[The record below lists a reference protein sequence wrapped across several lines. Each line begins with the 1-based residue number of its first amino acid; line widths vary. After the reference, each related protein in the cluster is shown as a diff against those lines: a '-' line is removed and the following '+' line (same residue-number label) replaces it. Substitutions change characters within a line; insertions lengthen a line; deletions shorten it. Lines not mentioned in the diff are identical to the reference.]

1 MDECKDHGL
10 SDEAVHDAFLRAIES
25 DDRARKRFREAE
37 FGDLDLNSF
46 VLDSGDNEP
55 IVFEQATIHG
65 LLNFSRASV
74 RQPLEFSRCT
84 FNTVQA
90 TDAEFDYELRFPN
103 ATFHGDVDFVGSAFK
118 RGAFFRQSTFDRPLL
133 FGGTEFNAAASF
145 RYATFRAVS
154 TFRDVGFG
162 QASFNEATFETS
174 AQFSAV
180 TFRGRAE
187 FTMTEFASSAT
198 FEGVRALAQFDF
210 SPNRVGRSDFSD
222 SSFENIDVAI
232 GVLGGSRRVSLRD
245 TTIETG
251 RLGQPSSDGRVAY
264 DLTGARLG
272 DVTLDLP
279 TPGAFDR
286 YRRYLTD
293 FGNFQFVEYREA
305 LRDHRWK
312 IHEYVEPTETTTTD
326 LELTYL
332 KAKRGA
338 SSVGDSDDA
347 AHFFVREMRYR
358 RRRYR
363 ERTGDPSLP
372 VRDRLGALSRWFTN
386 GFLALVAGYG
396 ERPQRVIATAISV
409 VLTSALLY
417 PFEWVGGVRTAD
429 GVYLYGNRPT
439 LAAELAAFAY
449 DNSLYFSVVTF
460 TTLGYGDS
468 SPAGGLA
475 RLLASA
481 EAVSDAFFAALFV
494 FALGRRVTR

>member
-1 MDECKDHGL
+1 
-10 SDEAVHDAFLRAIES
+10 
-25 DDRARKRFREAE
+25 
-37 FGDLDLNSF
+37 
-46 VLDSGDNEP
+46 
-55 IVFEQATIHG
+55 
-65 LLNFSRASV
+65 
-74 RQPLEFSRCT
+74 
-84 FNTVQA
+84 
-90 TDAEFDYELRFPN
+90 
-103 ATFHGDVDFVGSAFK
+103 
-118 RGAFFRQSTFDRPLL
+118 
-133 FGGTEFNAAASF
+133 
-145 RYATFRAVS
+145 
-154 TFRDVGFG
+154 
-162 QASFNEATFETS
+162 
-174 AQFSAV
+174 
-180 TFRGRAE
+180 
-187 FTMTEFASSAT
+187 MTEFASSAT

-210 SPNRVGRSDFSD
+210 SPNRVGRSDFSN

-232 GVLGGSRRVSLRD
+232 GVLGGPRRVSLRD

-338 SSVGDSDDA
+338 SSVGNNDDA

-417 PFEWVGGVRTAD
+417 PFEWVGGIRTAD

-494 FALGRRVTR
+494 FTLGRRVTR